1 MKFSTLGVHSIDSSP
16 QRATRK
22 RANGERYYTLY
33 YQCGQ
38 FANKGS
44 AVCRANSIRAD
55 YVEPEILRRIQEFVN
70 QPQLIEDVMNR
81 LNGKQK
87 VDKGALIDELKQID
101 KEISD
106 LARKKSKYFKLY
118 EEDMLEV
125 HLLKER
131 VGELAEQETVL
142 LKQRVDIEDVLKNE
156 GGNPVNLDQIRGM
169 LGEFTGLFDQMSNE
183 RKKQLVHAI
192 IKRVTVASD
201 RKIREIQLI
210 IH

>member
-1 MKFSTLGVHSIDSSP
+1 M
-16 QRATRK
+16 
-22 RANGERYYTLY
+22 
-33 YQCGQ
+33 
-38 FANKGS
+38 
-44 AVCRANSIRAD
+44 
-55 YVEPEILRRIQEFVN
+55 N